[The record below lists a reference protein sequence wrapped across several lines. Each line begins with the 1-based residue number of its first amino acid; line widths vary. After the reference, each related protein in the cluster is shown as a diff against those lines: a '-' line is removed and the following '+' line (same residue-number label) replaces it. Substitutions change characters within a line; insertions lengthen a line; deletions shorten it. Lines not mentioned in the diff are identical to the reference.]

1 MLLNKSIIKKEI
13 CPYINFYKINNNTK
27 VKDYQVFSLMVHI
40 NQQNVEE
47 NP

>member
-13 CPYINFYKINNNTK
+13 CPYINFGKINNNTK
-27 VKDYQVFSLMVHI
+27 VKDYQVFSLIVHI
-40 NQQNVEE
+40 HWQNEEE